1 MDLSVYKKVK
11 YPLVFLKRLSEQEIN
26 EKLMYETLKYF
37 LRFYQQKLYGYKIGD
52 LFDNM
57 DDKYKK
63 VKLLANGYDM
73 LYNENMKY
81 FLKLEKY
88 GKKINRRLLYSSLDN
103 NINYWQNKYVKIN
116 AINDSSFGN
125 GFHLRILSDS
135 GKVLKNIK
143 ENIVESETEQVIKT
157 KNYNYTNEM
166 INRLCDIKEVLG
178 TSFFSKNDIKMFTIK
193 LFESLDYELQKK
205 IYLKMFVKIMNV
217 IKKDLD
223 NLIECKKYHKLLLK
237 ILN

>member
-1 MDLSVYKKVK
+1 MV
-11 YPLVFLKRLSEQEIN
+11 
-26 EKLMYETLKYF
+26 
-37 LRFYQQKLYGYKIGD
+37 
-52 LFDNM
+52 
-57 DDKYKK
+57 
-63 VKLLANGYDM
+63 
-73 LYNENMKY
+73 
-81 FLKLEKY
+81 KY

-135 GKVLKNIK
+135 GVKVLKQNFM
-143 ENIVESETEQVIKT
+143 ESETEQIIKT
-157 KNYNYTNEM
+157 TTFNYTNEM

-178 TSFFSKNDIKMFTIK
+178 TSFFSKNNIKMFTIE
-193 LFESLDYELQKK
+193 LFKGLNYELQKK
-205 IYLKMFVKIMNV
+205 IYWKMFMKIMSV

-237 ILN
+237 VLN